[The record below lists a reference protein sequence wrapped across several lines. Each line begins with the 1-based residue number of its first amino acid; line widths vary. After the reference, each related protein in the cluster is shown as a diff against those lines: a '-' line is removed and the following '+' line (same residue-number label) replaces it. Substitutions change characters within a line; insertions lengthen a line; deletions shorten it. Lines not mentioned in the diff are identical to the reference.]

1 MFALLACSQSVCN
14 RPLRGGCF
22 TAWLTAHPAQ
32 LDSRSLARVLRHPRI
47 CYSRCYLMI
56 CILVT
61 IFADDSP
68 YQREWNCLYFPF
80 RRKEWWR
87 KSSCKMHILLL
98 LHIWCCTNKNGTF
111 LFFLKNFFKLH
122 LCCSQCV
129 KVNNTQTQSVY
140 FLPLAGGCVMS
151 LITRCC
157 LFFIYSKHW
166 FLLSCLTSSILYIE
180 VLMSGKKIAKANCT
194 LCGWLTRHS
203 IKMNGWTKS

>member
-32 LDSRSLARVLRHPRI
+32 LDSRSLARVLHHPRI

-80 RRKEWWR
+80 RRKEWR
-87 KSSCKMHILLL
+87 RILL
-98 LHIWCCTNKNGTF
+98 LHIWRCTNKNGTF
-111 LFFLKNFFKLH
+111 FFLKNFLKLH

-140 FLPLAGGCVMS
+140 FLPLARGCVMS

-180 VLMSGKKIAKANCT
+180 VLMSGKNSKSKLYSMWMTNKTFHQNEWVNKI
-194 LCGWLTRHS
+194 
-203 IKMNGWTKS
+203 IKYSFNLFLS